1 MACTVSFLD
10 CLLYID
16 KTAIEICNK
25 INKITLITLPIYC
38 DYFINY
44 KQQSNIV
51 SYEIS

>member
-16 KTAIEICNK
+16 KTAIEIC
-25 INKITLITLPIYC
+25 NKITLITLPIYC